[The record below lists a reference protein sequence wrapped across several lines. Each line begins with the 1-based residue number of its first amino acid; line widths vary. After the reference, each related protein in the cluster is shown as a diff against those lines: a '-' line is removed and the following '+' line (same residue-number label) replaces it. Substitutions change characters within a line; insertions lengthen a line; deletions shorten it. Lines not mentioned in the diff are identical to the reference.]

1 MGESKTMG
9 ATPVLAAALAG
20 IPSGIQRQGVWAGR
34 RQVFI
39 RFAGAAETAQMYT
52 ADALARELGRALGRT
67 IYHSVCVTGRDAFGN
82 ADFLAAALKQ
92 LAPGTEV
99 MADTDGQRPEALA
112 LLHPFLTLVQVTI
125 DPPVASPTIER
136 VVETLRSA
144 ASLGCAHSVTIA
156 GTDESSDADYLQIV
170 DQVHAASENTSI
182 VIHPGPT
189 AERGVLDKRWSTLM
203 EHASVRHRDL
213 RLLARL
219 NGPATM
225 R

>member
-1 MGESKTMG
+1 MG

-52 ADALARELGRALGRT
+52 ADALARELTRAVGRT
-67 IYHSVCVTGRDAFGN
+67 IYHSICITGRDAFGN

-92 LAPGTEV
+92 LPGTEV

-112 LLHPFLTLVQVTI
+112 LLYPFLSLIQVTI
-125 DPPVASPTIER
+125 EPPTASPALER

-144 ASLGCAHSVTIA
+144 ASLGRAHAVTIA

-170 DQVHAASENTSI
+170 DQVHSASDATSI

-203 EHASVRHRDL
+203 EHASARHKDL
-213 RLLARL
+213 RILARL
-219 NGPATM
+219 SGPATM

>member
-1 MGESKTMG
+1 MG

-52 ADALARELGRALGRT
+52 ADALARELTRAVGRT
-67 IYHSVCVTGRDAFGN
+67 IYHSICVTGRDAFGN

-92 LAPGTEV
+92 LPGTEV

-112 LLHPFLTLVQVTI
+112 LLHPFLSLIQVTI
-125 DPPVASPTIER
+125 EPPTASPALER
-136 VVETLRSA
+136 AVETLRSA
-144 ASLGCAHSVTIA
+144 ASLGLAHAVTIA

-170 DQVHAASENTSI
+170 DQVHSASDATSI

-203 EHASVRHRDL
+203 EHASARHKDL
-213 RLLARL
+213 RILARL
-219 NGPATM
+219 SGPATM

>member
-1 MGESKTMG
+1 MA

-20 IPSGIQRQGVWAGR
+20 IPSGIQRQGAWAGR

-52 ADALARELGRALGRT
+52 ADALARELTRALGRT
-67 IYHSVCVTGRDAFGN
+67 VYHSVCVTGRDAFGN

-92 LAPGTEV
+92 LPPGTEV
-99 MADTDGQRPEALA
+99 MADTDGQRPEALT
-112 LLHPFLTLVQVTI
+112 LLYPYLSLVQVTI
-125 DPPVASPTIER
+125 DPPPASPALEH
-136 VVETLRSA
+136 VVATLRAA
-144 ASLGCAHSVTIA
+144 ASLGRPHALTIA
-156 GTDESSDADYLQIV
+156 GTDEASDADYLQIV
-170 DQVHAASENTSI
+170 EQAHAASEATAI

-189 AERGVLDKRWSTLM
+189 SERGVLDKRWSTLI
-203 EHASVRHRDL
+203 EHASARHRDI

-219 NGPATM
+219 SGPATM

>member
-1 MGESKTMG
+1 MG

-52 ADALARELGRALGRT
+52 ADALAREMTRALGRSV
-67 IYHSVCVTGRDAFGN
+67 YHSVCVTGRDAFGN

-92 LAPGTEV
+92 LPPGTEV
-99 MADTDGQRPEALA
+99 MADIDGQRPEAMA
-112 LLHPFLTLVQVTI
+112 QLHAYLTLVQVTI
-125 DPPVASPTIER
+125 EPPTASPALER
-136 VVETLRSA
+136 VVDTLRA
-144 ASLGCAHSVTIA
+144 ASSLKLAHAVTIA
-156 GTDESSDADYLQIV
+156 GSDESSDADYLQIV
-170 DQVHAASENTSI
+170 DQVHTASDATSI

-189 AERGVLDKRWSTLM
+189 AERGVLDKRWTTLM
-203 EHASVRHRDL
+203 EHASARHRDL

-219 NGPATM
+219 SGPATM

>member
-1 MGESKTMG
+1 MGV
-9 ATPVLAAALAG
+9 TPVLAAALAG
-20 IPSGIQRQGVWAGR
+20 IPSGIQRQGAWAGR

-52 ADALARELGRALGRT
+52 ADALARELTRALGRT
-67 IYHSVCVTGRDAFGN
+67 VYHSVCVTGRDAFGN
-82 ADFLAAALKQ
+82 ADFLAASLKQ
-92 LAPGTEV
+92 LPEGTEI

-112 LLHPFLTLVQVTI
+112 LLHPFLSLVQITI
-125 DPPVASPTIER
+125 DPPVASPAIER

-144 ASLGCAHSVTIA
+144 ASLGVAHAVTIA

-170 DQVHAASENTSI
+170 DQVHEGSERTNI

-189 AERGVLDKRWSTLM
+189 AERGVLDKRWTTLM
-203 EHASVRHRDL
+203 EHASARHRDL
-213 RLLARL
+213 KLLARL
-219 NGPATM
+219 SGPATM

>member
-20 IPSGIQRQGVWAGR
+20 IPSGIQRQGVWSGR

-67 IYHSVCVTGRDAFGN
+67 TYHSVCVTGRDAFGN
-82 ADFLAAALKQ
+82 ADFLAASLKQ
-92 LAPGTEV
+92 VPPGTEI

-112 LLHPFLTLVQVTI
+112 LLHPFLSMVQVTV
-125 DPPVASPTIER
+125 DPPVASPIMER
-136 VVETLRSA
+136 VAETLRA
-144 ASLGCAHSVTIA
+144 AATLGCAHSVTIA
-156 GTDESSDADYLQIV
+156 GTDELSDADYLQIV
-170 DQVHAASENTSI
+170 DQAHDASERTSI

-203 EHASVRHRDL
+203 EHASARHRDL

>member
-1 MGESKTMG
+1 MA

-52 ADALARELGRALGRT
+52 ADALAREVTRALSRT
-67 IYHSVCVTGRDAFGN
+67 VYHSVCVSGRDAFGN
-82 ADFLAAALKQ
+82 AEFLAAALRQ
-92 LAPGTEV
+92 LPGGTSV
-99 MADTDGQRPEALA
+99 MADTDGQRPEAVAALHPYLA
-112 LLHPFLTLVQVTI
+112 LIQVTVE
-125 DPPVASPTIER
+125 PPVASPALER
-136 VVETLRSA
+136 VTETIRAVA
-144 ASLGCAHSVTIA
+144 AAGRGHAVTIA
-156 GTDESSDADYLQIV
+156 GNDEASDADYLQII
-170 DQVHAASENTSI
+170 DQVHAASDATAI
-182 VIHPGPT
+182 VIHPGPS
-189 AERGVLDKRWSTLM
+189 AERGILDKRWSTLI
-203 EHASVRHRDL
+203 EHASARHRDV

>member
-1 MGESKTMG
+1 MG

-67 IYHSVCVTGRDAFGN
+67 VYHSVCVTGRDAFGN

-92 LAPGTEV
+92 LTPGTEV

-112 LLHPFLTLVQVTI
+112 VLHPYLSLVQITI

-136 VVETLRSA
+136 VVETIRAA
-144 ASLGCAHSVTIA
+144 ASLGRAHSVTIA

-170 DQVHAASENTSI
+170 DQVHAASERTSI

-203 EHASVRHRDL
+203 EHASARHRDL

-219 NGPATM
+219 SGPATM

>member
-1 MGESKTMG
+1 MA

-20 IPSGIQRQGVWAGR
+20 IPSGIQRQGAWAGR

-52 ADALARELGRALGRT
+52 ADALARELTRALGRT
-67 IYHSVCVTGRDAFGN
+67 VYHSVCVTGRDAFGN

-92 LAPGTEV
+92 LPPGTEV
-99 MADTDGQRPEALA
+99 MADTDGQRPEALTV
-112 LLHPFLTLVQVTI
+112 LHPFLSLVQVTI
-125 DPPVASPTIER
+125 DPPAASPALEH
-136 VVETLRSA
+136 VVATLRAA
-144 ASLGCAHSVTIA
+144 ASLGLPHALTIA
-156 GTDESSDADYLQIV
+156 GTDEASDADYLQIV
-170 DQVHAASENTSI
+170 EQAHAASDATSI

-189 AERGVLDKRWSTLM
+189 AERGVMDKRWSTLI
-203 EHASVRHRDL
+203 EHASARHRDI

-219 NGPATM
+219 SGPATM

>member
-1 MGESKTMG
+1 MG

-52 ADALARELGRALGRT
+52 ADALARELTRAVGRT
-67 IYHSVCVTGRDAFGN
+67 TYHSVCVTGRDAFGN

-92 LAPGTEV
+92 LPGTEV
-99 MADTDGQRPEALA
+99 MADTDGQPEALA
-112 LLHPFLTLVQVTI
+112 LLYPFLSLIQVTI
-125 DPPVASPTIER
+125 EPPTASPALER

-144 ASLGCAHSVTIA
+144 ASLGRAHAVTIA

-170 DQVHAASENTSI
+170 DQVHSASDATSI

-203 EHASVRHRDL
+203 EHASARHKDL
-213 RLLARL
+213 RILARL
-219 NGPATM
+219 SGPATM

>member
-1 MGESKTMG
+1 MA

-20 IPSGIQRQGVWAGR
+20 IPSGIQRQGAWAGR

-52 ADALARELGRALGRT
+52 ADALARELTRALGRT
-67 IYHSVCVTGRDAFGN
+67 VYHSVCVTGRDAFGN

-92 LAPGTEV
+92 LPPGTEV
-99 MADTDGQRPEALA
+99 MADTDGQRPEALTV
-112 LLHPFLTLVQVTI
+112 LHPFLSLVQVTI
-125 DPPVASPTIER
+125 DPPAASPALEH
-136 VVETLRSA
+136 VVATLRAA
-144 ASLGCAHSVTIA
+144 ASLGRPHALTIA
-156 GTDESSDADYLQIV
+156 GTDEASDADYLQIV
-170 DQVHAASENTSI
+170 EQAHAASDATSI

-189 AERGVLDKRWSTLM
+189 AERGVMDKRWSTLI
-203 EHASVRHRDL
+203 EHASARHRDI

-219 NGPATM
+219 SGPATM